1 MSAVLN
7 AFGQPIGA
15 PLPNWTPPPP
25 PPRQA
30 LAGQW
35 CRLEPLLPDV
45 HGEELFAATRGEGLE
60 PTWTYLPYGPFPD
73 RAAYQSWLDE
83 AARPGDP
90 LFYAIRDARSG
101 RVQGLASF
109 LRIQPASGSLEI
121 GHLYF
126 GPALQRTTAATEALY
141 LLIAWAFAAGYRRCE
156 WKCDAL
162 NEPSRRAAQR
172 LGFSYEGT
180 FRQATVYKGRNRD
193 TVWYA
198 ILDREWPALKAVHE
212 AWLAPANFAG
222 DGHPAFRLSDLTL
235 PLLAAR
241 G

>member
-1 MSAVLN
+1 MSSVLN

-25 PPRQA
+25 PPRQT

-35 CRLEPLLPDV
+35 CRLEPLRPEA
-45 HGEELFAATRGEGLE
+45 HGDDLFAATRGAELE
-60 PTWTYLPYGPFPD
+60 STWTYLPYGPFPD
-73 RAAYQSWLDE
+73 RADYQEWLNE
-83 AARPGDP
+83 AARTTDP
-90 LFYAIRDARSG
+90 LFYAIHEGTTG
-101 RVQGLASF
+101 RAQGLASF

-126 GPALQRTTAATEALY
+126 GPALQRSTAATEALH

-162 NEPSRRAAQR
+162 NAPSRRAAQR

-180 FRQATVYKGRNRD
+180 FRQATIYKGRTRD
-193 TVWYA
+193 TAWYS

-212 AWLAPANFAG
+212 AWLAKANFDAAG
-222 DGHPAFRLSDLTL
+222 RPGFRLSERTA
-235 PLLAAR
+235 PWLAAR